1 MDLDEMKAGWSVL
14 NERLAQ
20 NEISNQRIIKEM
32 IATRTRS
39 AYDKI
44 YNHEWR
50 ELIIILAVAILV
62 IPCGMFWDGI
72 HMKCASLVLIETI
85 LFFALL
91 FYGWVVYCLSK
102 FNLETSTT
110 SELSRLV
117 LKYKRYRWYNEVYG
131 TAIALSVV
139 AIFLFLESKH
149 LNIYAVS
156 TTVVMI
162 SIGLSVSFIQLRKH
176 KQLINEIEKGL
187 DELKEFEKE

>member
-1 MDLDEMKAGWSVL
+1 
-14 NERLAQ
+14 
-20 NEISNQRIIKEM
+20 
-32 IATRTRS
+32 
-39 AYDKI
+39 
-44 YNHEWR
+44 
-50 ELIIILAVAILV
+50 
-62 IPCGMFWDGI
+62 MFWDGI